1 MELEDVK
8 KKIKTGEL
16 TLSKFGGKSEV
27 WNHFKQIMGSDNNV
41 SAWSS
46 ALSVA
51 LVALYIKII
60 LNIFPWFKQHGI
72 VAENVI
78 YNSPRIKK

>member
-41 SAWSS
+41 SALSS
-46 ALSVA
+46 ALSAA
-51 LVALYIKII
+51 LIALFFTII
-60 LNIFPWFKQHGI
+60 LNIFLWFKQHVI
-72 VAENVI
+72 VVENVI
-78 YNSPRIKK
+78 YNSPCIKK

>member
-41 SAWSS
+41 SALSS
-46 ALSVA
+46 ALSAA
-51 LVALYIKII
+51 LVALFIKII
-60 LNIFPWFKQHGI
+60 LNIFL
-72 VAENVI
+72 
-78 YNSPRIKK
+78 